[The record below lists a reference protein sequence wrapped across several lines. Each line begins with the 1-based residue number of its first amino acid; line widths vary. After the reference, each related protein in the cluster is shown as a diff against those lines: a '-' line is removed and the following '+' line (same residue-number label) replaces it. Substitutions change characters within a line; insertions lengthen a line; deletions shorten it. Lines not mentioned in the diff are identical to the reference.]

1 MALWVLQGKAE
12 IDGTAR
18 EPGYTFE
25 RPDDW
30 NVPPMSTVR
39 DPADATKFI
48 DVPIAVKS
56 EKTAQDVVD
65 ERHDQREANPGVALA
80 PLPADHPAAAI
91 EQREMLP
98 VLPEDPEPQD
108 GTPLALP
115 PGGFKGEPVEPQP
128 MLPPEAL
135 PPVNP
140 PAAPVAES
148 APAPQDAPKD
158 PPKPAEPAPPG

>member
-30 NVPPMSTVR
+30 KVPPMNTVR

-56 EKTAQDVVD
+56 EKTAEQIVGDRA
-65 ERHDQREANPGVALA
+65 ELRHEGAEVHA
-80 PLPADHPAAAI
+80 LPADHPGADAEA
-91 EQREMLP
+91 REMLP

-108 GTPLALP
+108 GAPLALP
-115 PGGFKGEPVEPQP
+115 PGGFKGAPVEPQP

-140 PAAPVAES
+140 PAAPVVES

>member
-30 NVPPMSTVR
+30 DAPPMETVR
-39 DPADATKFI
+39 DPEKPGEFI
-48 DVPIAVKS
+48 SRPIAVKS
-56 EKTAQDVVD
+56 EKTAEQIVGDRAELRQEGAEV
-65 ERHDQREANPGVALA
+65 HALPG
-80 PLPADHPAAAI
+80 DHPGADAEAR
-91 EQREMLP
+91 QMLP

-108 GTPLALP
+108 GETLP
-115 PGGFKGEPVEPQP
+115 PGGFKGEPVQPQP
-128 MLPPEAL
+128 TLPPDEL
-135 PPVNP
+135 PPVSP

-148 APAPQDAPKD
+148 APAPQSAS
-158 PPKPAEPAPPG
+158 KPAEPAPPG